1 MARDSH
7 IYGEI
12 DSTRGDGRAI
22 IPKVKRVYIAGELSN
37 WEGWYHQKA
46 QRPSGSMGVLMR
58 CTPEPP
64 PSPPRGLH
72 REARRET
79 CLRGLA
85 DLRQGDVSDIR

>member
-1 MARDSH
+1 MARDTH

-46 QRPSGSMGVLMR
+46 QRPSGSWGTDALYPKAAPVTTARL
-58 CTPEPP
+58 TP
-64 PSPPRGLH
+64 RAA
-72 REARRET
+72 ARDMLTRS
-79 CLRGLA
+79 R
-85 DLRQGDVSDIR
+85 